1 MGFARARQGL
11 RQNRLAPYIDP
22 WAPDVPHS
30 LANASMPLTPQG
42 EKVEKGTKSRYENRY
57 EGYEGNWS
65 TEYRTHE
72 YPEDSKGL
80 HHHPEYSEQ
89 WQEEKKEEKAPVK
102 SGSAGLI
109 GGCLIW
115 VSACAANVL

>member
-1 MGFARARQGL
+1 MLMVVVPAMVPSAFLALCFLGHACAWHHSRHHNHQHHHQAL
-11 RQNRLAPYIDP
+11 RQQRQAPVNNIP
-22 WAPDVPHS
+22 QS

-42 EKVEKGTKSRYENRY
+42 DKVEKGTKSRYENRY

-80 HHHPEYSEQ
+80 HHLPST
-89 WQEEKKEEKAPVK
+89 APMSIRK
-102 SGSAGLI
+102 
-109 GGCLIW
+109 
-115 VSACAANVL
+115 